1 MKVYK
6 NWAAIYY
13 NKTYERKRD
22 ALIPEAEKIANLH
35 YGKKRRKG
43 MSKEAWDIGWSKVFS
58 QTMDRLTLERGLKA

>member
-1 MKVYK
+1 MELIT
-6 NWAAIYY
+6 NWARIYC

-58 QTMDRLTLERGLKA
+58 QAMDRLAMERGLKA